1 MASTWSQGDWNL
13 GSWNDAAVGAVL
25 TGQSVTT
32 SVGDV
37 VANAE
42 LRSGWSRG
50 TYSSASWNQ
59 AADVFFA
66 VNTAGELSTSIN
78 LGFGWS
84 RESWNE
90 GNWNSSL
97 GFVLTGNGNVFS
109 ITTLSQLDITANTI
123 VATGS
128 TSNLITG
135 EELVTSQGEESVIA
149 YANAIV
155 TGEELTTTVNTFAV
169 AASGAITINTPT
181 FEANVELN
189 NDGVTVGLA
198 SFLNITGFPLF
209 ANLGTVTTTSENII
223 PITGEQA
230 NITVNNISLSTEQIL
245 TITGNSVTISSA
257 SIVPNSQNFISLSGL
272 RANANV
278 ATLKFWDPISGNI
291 TETWTNIH

>member
-13 GSWNDAAVGAVL
+13 GLWNDAASGAAISGL
-25 TGQSVTT
+25 QASIAL
-32 SVGDV
+32 GDITV
-37 VANAE
+37 NAE
-42 LRSGWSRG
+42 LRTGWGRG

-59 AADVFFA
+59 APDVY
-66 VNTAGELSTSIN
+66 VSLSTAGQLTTDLN

-84 RESWNE
+84 REEWNVGAWNE
-90 GNWNSSL
+90 GL
-97 GFVLTGNGNVFS
+97 GFVFTGNGNVFS

-169 AASGAITINTPT
+169 SAGGAITINTPT

-189 NDGVTVGLA
+189 NDGINVGLA
-198 SFLNITGFPLF
+198 SFLDITGFPLS

-230 NITVNNISLSTEQIL
+230 NITVNTISLSTEQIL

-278 ATLKFWDPISGNI
+278 ATLKFWDPITGNI

>member
-1 MASTWSQGDWNL
+1 
-13 GSWNDAAVGAVL
+13 VH
-25 TGQSVTT
+25 
-32 SVGDV
+32 
-37 VANAE
+37 
-42 LRSGWSRG
+42 G
-50 TYSSASWNQ
+50 T
-59 AADVFFA
+59 
-66 VNTAGELSTSIN
+66 E
-78 LGFGWS
+78 
-84 RESWNE
+84 
-90 GNWNSSL
+90 SL
-97 GFVLTGNGNVFS
+97 GYVFTGNGNVFS

-198 SFLNITGFPLF
+198 SFLDITGFPLS

-230 NITVNNISLSTEQIL
+230 DITVNTISLSTEQIL
-245 TITGNSVTISSA
+245 TITGNSVTISYC
-257 SIVPNSQNFISLSGL
+257 
-272 RANANV
+272 
-278 ATLKFWDPISGNI
+278 
-291 TETWTNIH
+291 